1 MVTITRELIEE
12 AKRNGASE
20 AEIKVLENQL
30 REQEN
35 NVVNTETA
43 SVNTESKD
51 FSLDSQLI
59 DIEKE
64 PVISKEEFSI
74 FEGDDVEDQVSE
86 LINTKLA
93 DKNITAEPAGVL
105 HDRIKVTLANGTSME
120 IPLYTERN
128 TTGNLTYTVPNAD
141 KPYEDFINFI
151 NQPVDQKEA
160 DIYSKT
166 PYIERKEDGLYD
178 IDIQQDYDVNIG
190 EDPVMYSATA
200 DQILNITKLIEHE
213 TNKAFTSVS
222 VDGLDID
229 YPGLEAQYSS
239 FNLQNIPE
247 NTKEDVKKAIYEQ
260 VVKRFRES
268 DESGRLNLTYDQFL
282 KIAGD
287 AKTGLFVNTLNK
299 LSIRQSQQNNRKA
312 LSDIELNRSFIT
324 EENDVIFK
332 TLNEK
337 EKNRVIYNRDLI
349 AQIELRDKAI
359 ESGNQIEID
368 AAKVEIN
375 KILKNIQSNATTYVP
390 RGKDGLTLEAKVDE
404 RLASSFMDE
413 DGMTEYRAK
422 NAGKAGANAQL
433 DASLVADGLQSSD
446 PTLTDRKALIKY
458 YEAKTIRYQQLIK
471 EGDNLTIKLD
481 RIKFNNI
488 ANMNLHEWQKSEYYD
503 LIRTFTDGTFNT
515 REYYSDDGKSI
526 EISVNDIFNA
536 GLDARDFTGIFDLM
550 KGIISDKD
558 LDLLTQYEL
567 TRDENKGERRGL
579 YELIYLNV
587 DPESMEQEGSIASFF
602 RATKEAIMTEW
613 VQQSSYE
620 SKQLFASDDISDRAV
635 KDYIQS
641 TLADYN
647 AEFSGQIDPFT
658 GIDFQPI
665 KLTDDQIEKLTRTFM
680 EEVGEGVGYFTPMLT
695 AMSGLNIATGGILSY
710 GQIGRLYQMFR
721 TGNKFQKL
729 TYHGFNIALEEAKMQ
744 VAFDMPVLGGTVF
757 YLGGQATSG
766 IKPFKNKFAFL
777 NPLYQKVVQGGVVG
791 AASAEAAHIA
801 EKAWKDAFLGDVDFA
816 TEFNGMYGDMDEAGK
831 QILINMLV
839 FGITG
844 FSHVKK
850 TDFMGTSTKKDL
862 FVQLGN
868 ENKQMLL
875 DAMPKLSEAQQ
886 KERGIIQMEG
896 VIPADVLTNPQNY
909 LKDKQLKK
917 YYQNIE
923 FQKLLQKSYMID
935 KMHFDLDPSNP
946 KFEGNLNKKI
956 EKINKELREDLGESF
971 KPIKIK
977 LSSKREDYAHENGKD
992 LGNMAQFDPATNTI
1006 LIDKKTFKV
1015 GNEKLNHEI
1024 THAML
1029 HWHFK
1034 SKPQAKRVFLQKVK
1048 ANLDKLIKEGT
1059 LDLKTAKGTKL
1070 EKAIEG
1076 IYKENVR
1083 LEEFVTYAVE
1093 ILSNKQ
1099 FYSQK
1104 AAPGVFAKIHQ
1115 DIMGIMTE
1123 YGVTPKI
1130 NTAQHVLDAMGRF
1143 AQNPS
1148 NKKFKDLVNADMLS
1162 VRKKVENQKVVEESA
1177 YGSRDLDIKKESLKA
1192 QKDKL
1197 IAENKRLAEE
1207 KPEGY
1212 KELMKKNSTK
1222 LTEKGGINEQ
1232 IKVNEQNIKNNEVNK
1247 KYIPEYK
1254 KLVAKKEAQLQEG
1267 GVTYEKMQQL
1277 EKLKK
1282 EFPEGSSEITRL
1294 ENEIRDNKLS
1304 QRDEIAL
1311 QRAGNELY
1319 KNNEKL
1325 INEFVGKSYEAGGN
1339 ISKED
1344 YMGGLREEVA
1354 KIYKSYDPASGV
1366 PFGIYLRQTLFGKDY
1381 NYKPIGKDARGNPIY
1396 AKPLRYGNVL
1406 KNVKDMTLTALDK
1419 GATSFTGTETL
1430 ENMQD
1435 ISGGTG
1441 RDAYIQGTNYSIGEG
1456 KLVVDLL
1463 KGQIPDAALKEVK
1476 RNVTKD
1482 GIVIDGKTIKFN
1494 DLTYNDLTNLV
1505 TKSTG
1510 KNIFGKNYKQKAEY
1524 IFRNWDKIA
1533 QILPKN
1539 LNTITGEAGIVETVL
1554 LDAHYKSAAESKR
1567 IDITQGNVEGVG
1579 NVLRE
1584 LRPQTIHEAL
1594 AEYKLKIDENGNLDY
1609 SGLDKAPY
1617 KAGYEAIAKKIK
1629 NLKANNK
1636 DWKKNLKIKSRI
1648 AELQKNSDYVNY
1660 TEIRNI
1666 LETKIPAL
1674 EGQIMRALTNQVV
1687 RKEIADRVKNGDIN
1701 LGKKIGFQTL
1711 MNQIR
1716 SGKNDI
1722 LASRLEMNPDQF
1734 NKLEMDLLNHKGPIG
1749 LVTISEIMANNDL
1762 SPADR
1767 KRLGGI
1773 LGDIVTKYD
1782 AKNLTLEQV
1791 KLGLK
1796 EQRKQEVKE
1805 VDTKLMENVQ
1815 TKNMDQLIDVLN
1827 KQFPELKL
1835 KKENYSE
1842 LGNDWGTVG
1851 EMAKIDAMLREIFPL
1866 EAPIDALLVTQLG
1879 GGQRKVQ
1886 GQRLNKDT
1894 FGEGNFTKED
1904 LWLMRNTGDKRNGSG
1919 KEYKGEYDAFK
1930 IVDPGTFK
1938 TKS

>member
-20 AEIKVLENQL
+20 AEIKVLEDQL
-30 REQEN
+30 REQES
-35 NVVNTETA
+35 NVVNTETTP
-43 SVNTESKD
+43 VDTKTKD
-51 FSLDSQLI
+51 FSLDSQLA
-59 DIEKE
+59 DIEE
-64 PVISKEEFSI
+64 PAISKEEFSI
-74 FEGDDVEDQVSE
+74 FKGDDVEDQVSK
-86 LINTKLA
+86 LISTKLA
-93 DKNITAEPAGVL
+93 DKNIKAESAGAL

-128 TTGNLTYTVPNAD
+128 TTGALTYPVPSAD

-151 NQPVDQKEA
+151 NQPIDQKQA
-160 DIYSKT
+160 DIYGKT
-166 PYIERKEDGLYD
+166 GLKANEDGLYD

-190 EDPVMYSATA
+190 EDPVMYSANA

-239 FNLQNIPE
+239 FNLQNISE

-268 DESGRLNLTYDQFL
+268 DENGRLNLTYDQFL
-282 KIAGD
+282 KIAGG

-312 LSDIELNRSFIT
+312 LSDIELNKSFIT

-332 TLNEK
+332 TLNKK

-368 AAKVEIN
+368 AAKVEID

-433 DASLVADGLQSSD
+433 DASLVADGLQSND
-446 PTLTDRKALIKY
+446 PTLTDREALIKY
-458 YEAKTIRYQQLIK
+458 YEAKTVRYQQLIK

-481 RIKFNNI
+481 REKFNNI
-488 ANMNLHEWQKSEYYD
+488 TNLNLSEWQKSEYYN

-515 REYYSDDGKSI
+515 REHYSDDGKSI

-567 TRDENKGERRGL
+567 TKDENKGERRGL

-587 DPESMEQEGSIASFF
+587 DPKSMEQEGSIASFF

-613 VQQSSYE
+613 FQQSSYK

-635 KDYIQS
+635 KDYVQS

-658 GIDFQPI
+658 GVDFQPI
-665 KLTDDQIEKLTRTFM
+665 KLTDEQIERLTRTFM

-695 AMSGLNIATGGILSY
+695 EMSGLNIATGGVLSY

-729 TYHGFNIALEEAKMQ
+729 TYHGFNVALEEAKMQ
-744 VAFDMPVLGGTVF
+744 IAFDMPVLGGTVF

-801 EKAWKDAFLGDVDFA
+801 EKVWKDAFLGDVDFA
-816 TEFNGMYGDMDEAGK
+816 TEFNDMYGDMGEAGK

-886 KERGIIQMEG
+886 KERGIIQFEG
-896 VIPADVLTNPQNY
+896 TIPADVLANPQNY

-935 KMHFDLDPSNP
+935 KMHFDLSPSNP

-971 KPIKIK
+971 TPIKIK

-992 LGNMAQFDPATNTI
+992 LGNIAQFDPATNTI
-1006 LIDKKTFKV
+1006 LVDKKTFKA
-1015 GNEKLNHEI
+1015 GSEKLNHEI

-1029 HWHFK
+1029 FAHFK
-1034 SKPQAKRVFLQKVK
+1034 NKPQAKRVFLQKVK

-1059 LDLKTAKGTKL
+1059 LDLKTAEGTKL

-1076 IYKENVR
+1076 VYKENVR

-1130 NTAQHVLDAMGRF
+1130 KTAQHVLDALGRF

-1148 NKKFKDLVNADMLS
+1148 NKKFKDLKNADMLS
-1162 VRKKVENQKVVEESA
+1162 VEKVVENQKVVEEST
-1177 YGSRDLDIKKESLKA
+1177 YGSRDLNQKKLSLSA
-1192 QKDKL
+1192 QKEK
-1197 IAENKRLAEE
+1197 IISENKRLATE

-1212 KELMKKNSTK
+1212 KELMKENSTK

-1366 PFGIYLRQTLFGKDY
+1366 PFGIYLRQTLFGKNYDY
-1381 NYKPIGKDARGNPIY
+1381 TGT

-1419 GATSFTGTETL
+1419 GATSFTGTEVL
-1430 ENMQD
+1430 E
-1435 ISGGTG
+1435 
-1441 RDAYIQGTNYSIGEG
+1441 
-1456 KLVVDLL
+1456 
-1463 KGQIPDAALKEVK
+1463 
-1476 RNVTKD
+1476 
-1482 GIVIDGKTIKFN
+1482 
-1494 DLTYNDLTNLV
+1494 
-1505 TKSTG
+1505 
-1510 KNIFGKNYKQKAEY
+1510 
-1524 IFRNWDKIA
+1524 
-1533 QILPKN
+1533 
-1539 LNTITGEAGIVETVL
+1539 
-1554 LDAHYKSAAESKR
+1554 
-1567 IDITQGNVEGVG
+1567 
-1579 NVLRE
+1579 
-1584 LRPQTIHEAL
+1584 
-1594 AEYKLKIDENGNLDY
+1594 
-1609 SGLDKAPY
+1609 
-1617 KAGYEAIAKKIK
+1617 
-1629 NLKANNK
+1629 
-1636 DWKKNLKIKSRI
+1636 
-1648 AELQKNSDYVNY
+1648 
-1660 TEIRNI
+1660 
-1666 LETKIPAL
+1666 
-1674 EGQIMRALTNQVV
+1674 
-1687 RKEIADRVKNGDIN
+1687 
-1701 LGKKIGFQTL
+1701 
-1711 MNQIR
+1711 
-1716 SGKNDI
+1716 
-1722 LASRLEMNPDQF
+1722 
-1734 NKLEMDLLNHKGPIG
+1734 
-1749 LVTISEIMANNDL
+1749 
-1762 SPADR
+1762 
-1767 KRLGGI
+1767 
-1773 LGDIVTKYD
+1773 
-1782 AKNLTLEQV
+1782 
-1791 KLGLK
+1791 
-1796 EQRKQEVKE
+1796 
-1805 VDTKLMENVQ
+1805 
-1815 TKNMDQLIDVLN
+1815 
-1827 KQFPELKL
+1827 
-1835 KKENYSE
+1835 
-1842 LGNDWGTVG
+1842 
-1851 EMAKIDAMLREIFPL
+1851 
-1866 EAPIDALLVTQLG
+1866 
-1879 GGQRKVQ
+1879 
-1886 GQRLNKDT
+1886 
-1894 FGEGNFTKED
+1894 
-1904 LWLMRNTGDKRNGSG
+1904 
-1919 KEYKGEYDAFK
+1919 
-1930 IVDPGTFK
+1930 
-1938 TKS
+1938 